1 MTFRIFTNDVG
12 PFGFSAFR
20 DIEATSQAEAER
32 KAISATK
39 RLPIDPRR
47 RDPAL
52 RILILPS
59 DNRKDWN
66 WKDYF
71 QANSGESVSGLKV
84 KPEWQRKIMEVA

>member
-12 PFGFSAFR
+12 PFGFSGFR
-20 DIEATSQAEAER
+20 DIEAASQAEAER

-52 RILILPS
+52 RILILPAH
-59 DNRKDWN
+59 NLM
-66 WKDYF
+66 DYF